1 MFMAKRKEF
10 DAKRLA
16 KMVKDGVAQNEIM
29 KKFGFNTST
38 QLKVAYANA
47 MIEAGK
53 IPEIQSSRGGK
64 PSNGVIKEVSVSK
77 RGSLIIPKELIEE
90 LGFKVGGLFLARKTK
105 AGISLKLL

>member
-1 MFMAKRKEF
+1 MAKRKEF

-47 MIEAGK
+47 MMETGE
-53 IPEIQSSRGGK
+53 IPEIQSARGAQ
-64 PSNGVIKEVSVSK
+64 PSNGVKKEVSVSK
-77 RGSLIIPKELIEE
+77 RGSLVMPKELIEE
-90 LGFKVGGLFLARKTK
+90 LGFKEKDLFVTRKTK
-105 AGISLKLL
+105 AGISLKLI